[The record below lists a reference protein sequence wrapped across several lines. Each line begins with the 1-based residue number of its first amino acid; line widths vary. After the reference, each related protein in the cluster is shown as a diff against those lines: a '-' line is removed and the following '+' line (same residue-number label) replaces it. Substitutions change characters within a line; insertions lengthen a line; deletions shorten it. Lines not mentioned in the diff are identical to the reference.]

1 MFRLVFLQLGVP
13 LQQILP
19 VALHIVHT
27 KVIPDEVPTPEEQK
41 MARFINI
48 KQHRV
53 NLNGNNTKA
62 NYAGKVNK
70 QMIFFHTATH

>member
-48 KQHRV
+48 KQH
-53 NLNGNNTKA
+53 KA